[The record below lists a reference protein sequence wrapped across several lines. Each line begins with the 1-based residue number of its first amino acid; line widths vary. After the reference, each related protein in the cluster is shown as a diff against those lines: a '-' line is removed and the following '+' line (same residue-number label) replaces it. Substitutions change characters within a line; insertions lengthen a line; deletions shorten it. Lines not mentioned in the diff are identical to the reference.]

1 MTTHPPTVDFP
12 EARSWTTWRPK
23 HLGSLIKP
31 FAGPVIT
38 TGDGASCGYRDYA
51 EPIRMQ
57 SRPFSRDHSRLIP
70 VAHSNLY
77 LETFGAI
84 RIQKLSRGSC
94 LPLRRD
100 VAMIGLSTRLSFAF
114 RCFSSL
120 LFQGKIPQEVLRAVA
135 GSAAEAASSAVTRT
149 PSASANVGSDAP
161 NPESVDRAVQMLA
174 LLQRDG
180 RLVDFLEEDVSSY
193 PDGQLGAAVRSIH
206 NSCRQV
212 LDRYI
217 KLEPV
222 LSSEEDHPVTL
233 PPGFDPAAI
242 KLVGNVGSE
251 RPIRGLLRHRGW
263 RVAEVTLPSLPQGSG
278 RAIVAPA
285 EVEVA

>member
-1 MTTHPPTVDFP
+1 MDRDQDCNF
-12 EARSWTTWRPK
+12 R
-23 HLGSLIKP
+23 
-31 FAGPVIT
+31 FAGPIIT
-38 TGDGASCGYRDYA
+38 VEHDHHVGAITMPSHYGCSHSPARD
-51 EPIRMQ
+51 PN
-57 SRPFSRDHSRLIP
+57 RLIAAALLNYASKP
-70 VAHSNLY
+70 SEP
-77 LETFGAI
+77 LEYEEP
-84 RIQKLSRGSC
+84 SRGSC
-94 LPLRRD
+94 LALRRD
-100 VAMIGLSTRLSFAF
+100 VAMIELSTRLSFAF
-114 RCFSSL
+114 RCFFSL

-135 GSAAEAASSAVTRT
+135 GSAAEVVPTPATRT
-149 PSASANVGSDAP
+149 SPTSAKVGDVP
-161 NPESVDRAVQMLA
+161 NPEAVDRAVQMLA

-206 NSCRQV
+206 TSCRQV
-212 LDRYI
+212 LERYI

-242 KLVGNVGSE
+242 KIVGNVGGE